1 MTTTDFPPPIDFLGV
16 KITPLDVAKTAEAVA
31 GRDPGLPLVYVVTP
45 NAQHVV
51 ALDQGDR
58 NYARV
63 HAHAWLVTCD
73 SQILRLLGRTLFGLD
88 LPLAAGSDLT
98 ALLLKR
104 YIKPDDAVTVI
115 GGDEKLFTELRAQYG
130 LTRIA
135 HHEPPMGLVSNP
147 AAIETAARFIV
158 EHPARYVFIACGCPQ
173 SEMVALRAAELGGAV
188 GVALCIGGSLH
199 FATGL
204 IPRAPAWMRRFALES
219 LHRLWLNPRR
229 HAKRVFKQSL
239 PVVWIAVKARL
250 GFKHHA
256 PTALPPAE
264 GGR

>member
-1 MTTTDFPPPIDFLGV
+1 MTTRDFPPAVEFLGLAITPIDV
-16 KITPLDVAKTAEAVA
+16 EETAAAVA
-31 GRDPGLPLVYVVTP
+31 GRDPGAPLVYVVTP

-58 NYARV
+58 NFATV

-73 SQILRLLGRTLFGLD
+73 SQILRLLGRVLFGLR

-104 YIKPDDAVTVI
+104 YIKPDDAVTII
-115 GGDEKLFTELRAQYG
+115 GGDEKLFTELKAQYG

-135 HHEPPMGLVSNP
+135 HHEPPMGLIRNP
-147 AAIETAARFIV
+147 AAIEAAARFIIAN
-158 EHPARYVFIACGCPQ
+158 PARYVFIACGCPQ
-173 SEMVALRAAELGGAV
+173 SEMVALRAVELGGAV

-219 LHRLWLNPRR
+219 LHRLMLNPRR
-229 HAKRVFKQSL
+229 HARRVFQQSL
-239 PVVWIAVKARL
+239 PVVWIALKARL
-250 GFKHHA
+250 GLKPHA
-256 PTALPPAE
+256 PTPLPPTE
-264 GGR
+264 SGR